1 MEIKKLAN
9 DLIQSLK
16 MIIFRGTKYYC
27 PLCQASYAKFSPAGS
42 PSRPNA
48 RCPVC
53 ESLERHRLLWAVI
66 DQLQNKETLKTNGR
80 LLHIAPERCL
90 AKNLAKNYEYVSVDM
105 YSSEVNVKVDITAL
119 CFSDECFDS
128 IICNH
133 VLEHVQ
139 DDRKALSELF
149 RVLKHGG
156 WGSIQVPV
164 KGEKTLEDP
173 LVVDPLERERHF
185 GQSDHVRQ
193 YGEDFKV
200 RLQAA
205 GFEVLEIKKEELFD
219 PLELQRLSVLC
230 EKGVMLVRK
239 LDTRVL
245 TALYPLQ

>member
-1 MEIKKLAN
+1 M
-9 DLIQSLK
+9 QSLK
-16 MIIFRGTKYYC
+16 MIVFRGTKYYC
-27 PLCQASYAKFSPAGS
+27 PLCQASYSKFSPAGT

-53 ESLERHRLLWAVI
+53 GSLERHRLLWTCI
-66 DQLQNKETLKTNGR
+66 DQLQIKEILKTKGR
-80 LLHIAPERCL
+80 LLHVAPERCL
-90 AKNLAKNYEYVSVDM
+90 AKKLAKNYDCVSVDM
-105 YSSEVNVKVDITAL
+105 HSSEVNVKVDITAL

-149 RVLKHGG
+149 RVLKYGG

-164 KGEKTLEDP
+164 KGEKTQEDP
-173 LVVDPLERERHF
+173 LVADPLERERLY

-205 GFEVLEIKKEELFD
+205 GFEVLELKKEELFD
-219 PLELQRLSVLC
+219 PTELQRLSVLC
-230 EKGVMLVRK
+230 EDSVMLVRK
-239 LDTRVL
+239 PDTQAL
-245 TALYPLQ
+245 TALYPVQ